1 MSDPTKKKSFR
12 GKSALSLLLMLA
24 GSIIAAFALEEIL
37 VPAKIM
43 DGGMVGISMII
54 SQLTA
59 LPLSILT
66 VVLNMPLVW
75 IGSRKLDRSFL
86 FKTVAAMAVFSLAI
100 TLFGRLHIHI
110 TDDKLLSTVF
120 GGLLL
125 GIGVG
130 LVILNGGCLDGTEA
144 VAMMISKK
152 LGLSVGQIVLGFN
165 IVIYLT
171 AGALF
176 GLDRAL
182 YSLLT
187 YFIVSKVVD
196 LVSTGMQQGK
206 AVMII
211 TDHGKE
217 IAEDIYRTL
226 GRTVTLMEGSGL
238 ISGEKVVLYCVITR
252 IELSTMRKI
261 IEGDDYSAFMTVSD
275 VSEIIGKHIKSKSA
289 ELAATAS
296 EETEEQ
302 ENPASSLSAQTSDS
316 EGGTLQ

>member
-1 MSDPTKKKSFR
+1 MSETKKKILS
-12 GKSALSLLLMLA
+12 GKRCLSLGLLLA
-24 GSIIAAFALEEIL
+24 GCVIAAFALEQIL

-54 SQLTA
+54 SQLTGF
-59 LPLSILT
+59 PLSILT
-66 VVLNMPLVW
+66 VILNIPLVW
-75 IGSRKLDRSFL
+75 VGSRKLDRSFL
-86 FKTVAAMAVFSLAI
+86 IKTAAAMFTFSAAL
-100 TLFGRLHIHI
+100 TVFGRFSFHL
-110 TDDKLLSTVF
+110 TDDKLLASVF
-120 GGLLL
+120 GGLML

-144 VAMMISKK
+144 VAMRISKK

-176 GLDRAL
+176 GMDRAL
-182 YSLLT
+182 YSLMT

-196 LVSTGMQQGK
+196 FVSTGMQQGK

-217 IAEDIYRTL
+217 IAEDIYNNL

-238 ISGEKVVLYCVITR
+238 ISGEKIVLYCVITR
-252 IELSTMRKI
+252 IELSTMKKI
-261 IEGDDYSAFMTVSD
+261 IEKDDYSAFMTVSD

-289 ELAATAS
+289 DISSDETAS
-296 EETEEQ
+296 ATDA
-302 ENPASSLSAQTSDS
+302 PTP
-316 EGGTLQ
+316 

>member
-1 MSDPTKKKSFR
+1 MDQGGVKNPMAKQLIS
-12 GKSALSLLLMLA
+12 GAVMLA
-24 GSIIAAFALEEIL
+24 GAVLAAFALEQIL

-54 SQLTA
+54 SQLSG

-66 VVLNMPLVW
+66 VALNIPLVW
-75 IGSRKLDRSFL
+75 IGSRKLHKSFL
-86 FKTVAAMAVFSLAI
+86 IKTVAAMIVFSVAL
-100 TLFGRLHIHI
+100 TLFERFRTHI
-110 TDDKLLSTVF
+110 TDDKLLATVF

-125 GIGVG
+125 GVGVG
-130 LVILNGGCLDGTEA
+130 LVIQGGGCLDGTEA
-144 VAMMISKK
+144 VAMVISKK
-152 LGLSVGQIVLGFN
+152 LSFSVGQIVLGFN

-171 AGALF
+171 AGILF

-196 LVSTGMQQGK
+196 FVSTGMLQGK

-217 IAEDIYRTL
+217 IAEDIYNTL
-226 GRTVTLMEGSGL
+226 GRTVTLIEGSGL

-252 IELSTMRKI
+252 IELSTMKKI
-261 IEGDDYSAFMTVSD
+261 IEKDDYSAFMTVSD
-275 VSEIIGKHIKSKSA
+275 VSEIVGKHIKSSSA
-289 ELAATAS
+289 KL
-296 EETEEQ
+296 
-302 ENPASSLSAQTSDS
+302 
-316 EGGTLQ
+316 